1 MLDKII
7 TFKASKEYIDNNKDI
22 LPIPSILNIP
32 QWYKNLEH
40 KKDNKTVKG
49 CMPFLDSLT
58 AGYILKVPVDYY
70 IEHNVDTLGVKN
82 TGFHSSQKNK
92 DLADEINLN
101 YDKDGAFHQTRQ
113 IKDSP
118 LLEKNKNLPIHKI
131 NNPWIIKTPPGYST
145 LFVSP
150 FNNSDDRFSII
161 SGIVDTDTFDVEVNF
176 PFIVNGDKY
185 PTLKTT
191 IKRGTPYVQ
200 VIPFKR
206 QKWKMKIDT
215 LNKKDRKTNY
225 FFLEKYLIDN
235 YKKIF
240 WNKKSWR

>member
-40 KKDNKTVKG
+40 KKDNKTVKV

-215 LNKKDRKTNY
+215 LNNKQRKTTN
-225 FFLEKYLIDN
+225 FLLEK
-235 YKKIF
+235 
-240 WNKKSWR
+240 